1 MEPEKNIIV
10 PADFASGLP
19 QKNFLFSY
27 SALSSLSFN
36 KDITM
41 ENISSYFKCV
51 KQPFYYKKEEIIEA
65 KQALYKLS
73 IIKDTKAII
82 INAKGFCYLKQQNKS
97 IFVIPLGRTN
107 YLLEDNSIF
116 IQNYT
121 IGLLKIQNK
130 MIAYGQGSQEICNR
144 VFNFVLTHQ
153 YGQTMYYSKT
163 ESKTTFSIVTMISP
177 LQRPLEKA
185 ELNILSPIE
194 FQGVTRVAILSN
206 NSKSNIYMG
215 DLCIKLQGMN
225 PLRGYGELLIAKR
238 GMSHILFLTLNAQLE
253 QVVKWIFPDA
263 FLLVKTLQNVVK
275 KFHSR
280 EVGVFLRITKY

>member
-10 PADFASGLP
+10 PADFASVLP

-27 SALSSLSFN
+27 SSLSSLSFN
-36 KDITM
+36 KDIRL
-41 ENISSYFKCV
+41 ENLSSYFKCV
-51 KQPFYYKKEEIIEA
+51 KQPFYYTKEEMVEA

-73 IIKDTKAII
+73 IIKDTEAII
-82 INAKGFCYLKQQNKS
+82 INAKGFCYLKQQNKP

-121 IGLLKIQNK
+121 IGLVKIQNK

-144 VFNFVLTHQ
+144 NFNFVLTHQ
-153 YGQTMYYSKT
+153 YGQVMYYSKT
-163 ESKTTFSIVTMISP
+163 ESKTTFSVVTMISP
-177 LQRPLEKA
+177 LQQPLEKI

-194 FQGVTRVAILSN
+194 FEGVTRIVILSH

-225 PLRGYGELLIAKR
+225 SISGNGELLITKR
-238 GMSHILFLTLNAQLE
+238 GMSYMLFLSLNTQLE
-253 QVVKWIFPDA
+253 QVVSWIFPDV
-263 FLLVKTLQNVVK
+263 FFLVKTLQNVVN